1 MWRLAREEAEDAWV
15 PYDWKEGEVRPP
27 SNTCARLPLTRQDES
42 VVDALGKLIVSE
54 DKRDRLTC
62 TTKGLEY
69 LDKAH

>member
-1 MWRLAREEAEDAWV
+1 MRGCRTSGKRARYVHCRLNFARLA
-15 PYDWKEGEVRPP
+15 
-27 SNTCARLPLTRQDES
+27 LTRQDES

-62 TTKGLEY
+62 TTKGLQY